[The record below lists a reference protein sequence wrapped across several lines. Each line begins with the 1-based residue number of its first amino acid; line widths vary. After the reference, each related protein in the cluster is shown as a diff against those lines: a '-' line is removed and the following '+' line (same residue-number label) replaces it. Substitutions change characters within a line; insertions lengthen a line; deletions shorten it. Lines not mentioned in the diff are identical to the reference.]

1 MEELNQL
8 KDLVAQL
15 QAENRLLREQDAA
28 PGTSAASN
36 DSAAPPPPSS
46 APVVERLFY
55 VPRDRK
61 CPMFRGRTGFSIN
74 EWAEEIQ
81 ACMRARHLS
90 RADQAQFVYDHLE
103 SEAREEIKYRSL
115 EERGDPEKI
124 LAILRELYG
133 CSKSYISLQEDFFS
147 RKQQDDETLQEF
159 SHALM
164 CLMDKVVTNAPNGF
178 PNSHMLMRD
187 QFVEHVCDCALRR
200 ELRQFVR
207 RHPEATLLEVRSEA
221 IRWERE
227 GMPGGARGRS
237 HSVSSAAGFQFAVAG
252 GPHSGSSNLDTRSE
266 LAELK
271 QMLKRQQEQLNELI
285 GKLSPPELLSQSSGG
300 GPVGSE
306 QDTENPDVVE
316 LMAACP
322 HLTIS
327 MGGVAVPCLVDTGS
341 MSFFIQN
348 FEPWGDEKLR
358 SCHWLQLKAANGL
371 DIPYVG
377 YLELDVELCD
387 KVIKKRG
394 VLVVKDPIGQPSSV
408 PGVLGMNIIKSCY
421 AELFVLH
428 GSALFDLPS
437 VSQAPS
443 QLQIALQQCHQAQA
457 AAPPDR
463 LSRVKVKGGR
473 VFRVPGGTT
482 KLVAATCS
490 QHYSSDVLFEPL
502 STGLPAGL
510 LVSPALVQLSRGTVY
525 IPIVNVGVNDAVL
538 YPHTVIGTVSHAH
551 VVSLPTG
558 VTEGEGQVSATMSSQ
573 MVTNTIQEK
582 TNAID
587 LSALSET
594 EQSQVRSLL
603 QKHSDVFSAHE
614 GDLGCTNLISHDIPL
629 LDETPVRQ
637 RYRRIPPSEY
647 ETVKAHIHQLLE
659 AKVIRESSSPFASP
673 IVLVKKKDGTL
684 RLCVDYRLIN
694 SKTRRDA
701 FPLPRIEESLDA
713 LSGARWFST
722 LDLASGYNQVPVA
735 EKDKMKTAFCTP
747 FGLFEWNRMPFGLC
761 NAPSTFQRL
770 MERIFGAQHCQSLLL
785 YLDDV
790 IVFSSSVAQHMERL
804 NAVLE
809 RLKQENLKAKLEKCC
824 FFKEEVGYL
833 GHVISKEGVA
843 TDPRKIDVVTKWQR
857 PTNVTE
863 LQSFLGFASYY
874 RRFVN
879 GFAKLAAPLHRLAA
893 ELRNTKTRRQVAQR
907 LGAAWTEECEQCFE
921 GLKRKLVEAPVLAYA
936 NFSLPFVLEVDA
948 SHSGLGAVLSQE
960 QEGKVKPIAY
970 ASRGL
975 KPAERNMNNYSSMK
989 LEFLALKWAMTE
1001 KFREYLLGQK
1011 CVVYTDNNPLSHL
1024 STAKLGAV
1032 EQRWA
1037 SELANFDYV
1046 IKYRPGKRNGNADA
1060 LSRQYVPSTSTT
1072 DHLARGTP
1080 LPESMQ
1086 QACRAVPEVKQNAIS
1101 AFPCHSLANLRALQ
1115 EADATIHHFL
1125 GFWIRKRGPDAGE
1138 RRQMSKEA
1146 LTLVRQWDRIV
1157 EEDGVLH

>member
-1 MEELNQL
+1 MFI
-8 KDLVAQL
+8 
-15 QAENRLLREQDAA
+15 LRRSSEH
-28 PGTSAASN
+28 GVSAA
-36 DSAAPPPPSS
+36 
-46 APVVERLFY
+46 
-55 VPRDRK
+55 
-61 CPMFRGRTGFSIN
+61 I
-74 EWAEEIQ
+74 
-81 ACMRARHLS
+81 
-90 RADQAQFVYDHLE
+90 
-103 SEAREEIKYRSL
+103 
-115 EERGDPEKI
+115 
-124 LAILRELYG
+124 
-133 CSKSYISLQEDFFS
+133 
-147 RKQQDDETLQEF
+147 
-159 SHALM
+159 
-164 CLMDKVVTNAPNGF
+164 
-178 PNSHMLMRD
+178 
-187 QFVEHVCDCALRR
+187 FVEV
-200 ELRQFVR
+200 
-207 RHPEATLLEVRSEA
+207 
-221 IRWERE
+221 
-227 GMPGGARGRS
+227 
-237 HSVSSAAGFQFAVAG
+237 
-252 GPHSGSSNLDTRSE
+252 
-266 LAELK
+266 
-271 QMLKRQQEQLNELI
+271 
-285 GKLSPPELLSQSSGG
+285 
-300 GPVGSE
+300 
-306 QDTENPDVVE
+306 
-316 LMAACP
+316 
-322 HLTIS
+322 
-327 MGGVAVPCLVDTGS
+327 
-341 MSFFIQN
+341 
-348 FEPWGDEKLR
+348 
-358 SCHWLQLKAANGL
+358 
-371 DIPYVG
+371 
-377 YLELDVELCD
+377 
-387 KVIKKRG
+387 
-394 VLVVKDPIGQPSSV
+394 
-408 PGVLGMNIIKSCY
+408 
-421 AELFVLH
+421 
-428 GSALFDLPS
+428 
-437 VSQAPS
+437 
-443 QLQIALQQCHQAQA
+443 
-457 AAPPDR
+457 
-463 LSRVKVKGGR
+463 
-473 VFRVPGGTT
+473 
-482 KLVAATCS
+482 
-490 QHYSSDVLFEPL
+490 
-502 STGLPAGL
+502 
-510 LVSPALVQLSRGTVY
+510 
-525 IPIVNVGVNDAVL
+525 
-538 YPHTVIGTVSHAH
+538 
-551 VVSLPTG
+551 
-558 VTEGEGQVSATMSSQ
+558 
-573 MVTNTIQEK
+573 
-582 TNAID
+582 
-587 LSALSET
+587 
-594 EQSQVRSLL
+594 
-603 QKHSDVFSAHE
+603 
-614 GDLGCTNLISHDIPL
+614 SHDIPL

-684 RLCVDYRLIN
+684 RLCVDYRLLN

-701 FPLPRIEESLDA
+701 FPLPRFEESLDA

-843 TDPRKIDVVTKWQR
+843 TDPRKIDVVAKWQH

-907 LGAAWTEECEQCFE
+907 LGAAWTEECEQGFE

-975 KPAERNMNNYSSMK
+975 KPVERNMNNYSSMK

-1001 KFREYLLGQK
+1001 KCREYLLGQK

-1101 AFPCHSLANLRALQ
+1101 AFPCHSPINLRALQ

-1157 EEDGVLH
+1157 EEDGVLHRKVFSTDGDEILQLLLPSSMKSQVLHQLHHEHGHQGVERTVSVVWQRCYWPGMHRDVKRWCQDCERCQVAKDTQPSTRTYMGHLLAARPNQILAVDFTVLEPSRNGRENVLVMTDVFSKYTQAVSTTDQRASTVAKVLVNEWFCRFGVPSRIHSDQGRNFESVLVQQLCSLYGIEKSHTTPYHPAGNGQCERFNRTLPTHLAHNKEKGLVILPASTCLFIQHHSTSINR